1 MAPLHGRNHV
11 SDKNPSPVALQ
22 RQRWTTH
29 IAHFLIIQSVCF
41 HPVRQRMRATTMAA
55 VVRISEMMP
64 GTSWEVLGGEQ

>member
-1 MAPLHGRNHV
+1 
-11 SDKNPSPVALQ
+11 
-22 RQRWTTH
+22 
-29 IAHFLIIQSVCF
+29 LIIQSVCF